1 MKTMLRLQKGA
12 LIVGALLAAG
22 TAEAKA
28 KRNFG
33 LDSPN
38 QPVVTATQAQV
49 PNCPNWSSG
58 GRDSA
63 ALTDTNYG
71 CAINSNLAAMVAD
84 PLDLIRGKS
93 EDSTDTLSANRA
105 IKAWRE
111 AEPTS
116 KAWVTTSKES
126 SKSGG
131 SR

>member
-1 MKTMLRLQKGA
+1 MMLQLQKSA
-12 LIVGALLAAG
+12 LIVGALLVAG
-22 TAEAKA
+22 TAQA

-38 QPVVTATQAQV
+38 QPVVTATMAQV
-49 PNCPNWSSG
+49 PNCPNWSSA

-71 CAINSNLAAMVAD
+71 CAVNSNLAAMVAD
-84 PLDLIRGKS
+84 PLDLIHGKS
-93 EDSTDTLSANRA
+93 DLTTDIGSSNRA

-116 KAWVTTSKES
+116 KSWVITTKES
-126 SKSGG
+126 TKSGG
-131 SR
+131 GQ

>member
-1 MKTMLRLQKGA
+1 MRTILRLQTGA
-12 LIVGALLAAG
+12 LMLGALLAAG
-22 TAEAKA
+22 TAGAKE

-84 PLDLIRGKS
+84 PLDLIHGKS
-93 EDSTDTLSANRA
+93 DATTDTSSSGRA

-111 AEPTS
+111 AEATS
-116 KAWVTTSKES
+116 KAWTTTSKES
-126 SKSGG
+126 SKGG
-131 SR
+131 GR

>member
-1 MKTMLRLQKGA
+1 MSMRRLQMST
-12 LIVGALLAAG
+12 LVLSVILAAG
-22 TAEAKA
+22 PAEAK
-28 KRNFG
+28 RNYS

-38 QPVVTATQAQV
+38 QPVVTPTQAYV
-49 PNCPNWSSG
+49 PNCPNWASG

-84 PLDLIRGKS
+84 PLDLIHGKS
-93 EDSTDTLSANRA
+93 DGLGDNGSGNRA

-116 KAWVTTSKES
+116 KQWSVTAKES
-126 SKSGG
+126 VKSGG
-131 SR
+131 GQ